1 MGFAHAGDPLQKLED
16 RGVVER
22 LAGDPAACRPGR
34 DDDARHTETGA
45 DRQVIDKF
53 PRRARG
59 GNGRRDMIEQPIIL
73 VVIEDRSEEHTSEL
87 QSLMRSSY
95 AGFCLKKKNIT
106 QL

>member
-1 MGFAHAGDPLQKLED
+1 MRISDWSSDVCSSDLD

-73 VVIEDRSEEHTSEL
+73 VVLEDEDGLGPDVRVGGEIGRASCRE
-87 QSLMRSSY
+87 RVCKY
-95 AGFCLKKKNIT
+95 V
-106 QL
+106 